1 MLGNILVGAGVVWG
15 LTTLVVCPVSRSLL
29 RRRLH
34 SPEFV
39 RAHGGPASEAAAAE
53 LERLVNRCCIRT
65 HLVVLGVAEL
75 ASRFLGHWFAGAL
88 NKAGDL
94 AGIVTSVGTKLIVAA
109 ARFNWPTSL

>member
-1 MLGNILVGAGVVWG
+1 MLGNILVGAAVVWC
-15 LTTLVVCPVSRSLL
+15 LTALVVCPVSRSLL

-39 RAHGGPASEAAAAE
+39 RTHGGPASESAAAE

-75 ASRFLGHWFAGAL
+75 ASRFLGHWFAGVL
-88 NKAGDL
+88 DRAGDL
-94 AGIVTSVGTKLIVAA
+94 ADVALSVGSTLMAAA
-109 ARFNWPTSL
+109 ARLNWPGLV